1 MGITVETTPNPRALK
16 FTLEEP
22 VGGPATYTD
31 AATADERVAPILQM
45 DGVTSVFMTANFIT
59 VTRSEAATW
68 DGLTAQIVAALTKS
82 FEPSTP
88 EV

>member
-16 FTLEEP
+16 FTLEGP

-31 AATADERVAPILQM
+31 AATANAKIVPVLDL

-59 VTRSEAATW
+59 VTRSETATW
-68 DGLTAQIVAALTKS
+68 DDLTDPIVAALTES
-82 FEPSTP
+82 YA
-88 EV
+88 